1 MDRGVDRQVQS
12 QPQQAIPPDVVLKE
26 QLHLLNAN
34 AFTAITVNLIV
45 SLVFVA
51 LMREHVPLSLL
62 TTWLAALCL
71 TVAARG
77 AVATIC
83 RRTPLSPR
91 NIHTWARRHIYGAAT
106 TGVLWGAAGIIM
118 TYYGTMPHH
127 LMAAFILGGVAAGAM
142 STTGALPGT
151 YLLFILP
158 MLIPI
163 NLTFYLEYY
172 GGGPTEYLVM
182 GGLITLHIVV
192 LLVSFNRYHQ
202 LLLRSITLG
211 FNNLQIL
218 EKLKQKNSQLNRSEQ
233 RMRDITSKLA
243 EGLVV
248 LDRDARVSYM
258 NPEAERLLGW
268 PADKLIGK
276 SLHECIH
283 RDIDGN
289 PIHEG
294 DCAVTKAF
302 KESSVSRIEDDEFI
316 HLDGSRFP
324 VSFIAAPMSENDS
337 EQALVVSFQDITPR
351 KNAEQKLK
359 ASERRFQDIAMSSAD
374 WIWETDRDGKYTYT
388 SGRVEDILGYRPEE
402 LLGKT
407 PFDLMSDKEAKRIQA
422 ILNMIFA
429 EKIPIFDLENWNLTK
444 AGQQV
449 CLLTSGIPLLDD
461 DGILVGYRG
470 VAKDITERKKMEAE
484 LAHMATYD
492 ELTGLLNRHVLN
504 TLLEDEISRSERYN
518 RAFSV
523 FMVDIDYFKAINDT
537 YGHDAG
543 DIILKKLAGHMQ
555 QFIRTTDHAARYG
568 GEEFTI
574 ILPETPIHSA
584 ITLAER
590 LCRDI
595 EAVNFELN
603 GDNGLTVTVS
613 IGVSSF
619 PQHGPDRDSLLIAAD
634 KALYNAKET
643 GRNRVSSAADTAVSS
658 PE

>member
-218 EKLKQKNSQLNRSEQ
+218 EKLNERVFDLV
-233 RMRDITSKLA
+233 MRFGTSKSPNALDLRQPITALA
-243 EGLVV
+243 V
-248 LDRDARVSYM
+248 
-258 NPEAERLLGW
+258 P
-268 PADKLIGK
+268 
-276 SLHECIH
+276 
-283 RDIDGN
+283 
-289 PIHEG
+289 
-294 DCAVTKAF
+294 VT
-302 KESSVSRIEDDEFI
+302 
-316 HLDGSRFP
+316 G
-324 VSFIAAPMSENDS
+324 
-337 EQALVVSFQDITPR
+337 
-351 KNAEQKLK
+351 
-359 ASERRFQDIAMSSAD
+359 
-374 WIWETDRDGKYTYT
+374 
-388 SGRVEDILGYRPEE
+388 
-402 LLGKT
+402 
-407 PFDLMSDKEAKRIQA
+407 
-422 ILNMIFA
+422 
-429 EKIPIFDLENWNLTK
+429 
-444 AGQQV
+444 
-449 CLLTSGIPLLDD
+449 
-461 DGILVGYRG
+461 
-470 VAKDITERKKMEAE
+470 TERQ
-484 LAHMATYD
+484 H
-492 ELTGLLNRHVLN
+492 R
-504 TLLEDEISRSERYN
+504 
-518 RAFSV
+518 
-523 FMVDIDYFKAINDT
+523 
-537 YGHDAG
+537 
-543 DIILKKLAGHMQ
+543 KL
-555 QFIRTTDHAARYG
+555 
-568 GEEFTI
+568 
-574 ILPETPIHSA
+574 
-584 ITLAER
+584 
-590 LCRDI
+590 
-595 EAVNFELN
+595 
-603 GDNGLTVTVS
+603 VTA
-613 IGVSSF
+613 
-619 PQHGPDRDSLLIAAD
+619 P
-634 KALYNAKET
+634 
-643 GRNRVSSAADTAVSS
+643 
-658 PE
+658 